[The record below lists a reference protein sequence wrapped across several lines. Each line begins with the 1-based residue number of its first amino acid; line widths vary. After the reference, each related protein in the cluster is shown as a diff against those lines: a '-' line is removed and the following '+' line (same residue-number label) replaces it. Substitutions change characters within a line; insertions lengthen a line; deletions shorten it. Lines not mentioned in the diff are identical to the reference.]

1 MNRQDIINI
10 VESSS
15 LQRWEGLRKR
25 ADGSLLPLPNDD
37 TLAAQ
42 RAGLERHLARC
53 APVFNEAAQRYG
65 APDLALAYVARQ
77 ARPEGLGGCHNY
89 LLNSPE
95 RVSGTV
101 HSMEA
106 DILCDYAEALDKD
119 PEDFEDDSYY
129 LAGAFRG
136 VAAVL
141 RELSRPV
148 PDPLYLNPDLL
159 GWLVA
164 ANRQFYLDTAVQAAL
179 AADRLAEG
187 TEDRALG
194 LTLAANAV
202 GNNLDRAMKEAP
214 DLTREIMAPLDAH
227 PALCARVKDPELYQ
241 ASLQIARA
249 AAPSCG

>member
-1 MNRQDIINI
+1 MNRQDIVNI

-25 ADGSLLPLPNDD
+25 VDGSLLPLPNDD

-42 RAGLERHLARC
+42 RVGLERHLTRC
-53 APVFNEAAQRYG
+53 APVFNEAAQRYE

-77 ARPEGLGGCHNY
+77 AEPEEFGGCHNY

-95 RVSGTV
+95 RSVGFAQCMGANILLD
-101 HSMEA
+101 HA
-106 DILCDYAEALDKD
+106 DALDRD
-119 PEDFEDDSYY
+119 PEDFEDDSYS
-129 LAGAFRG
+129 LADTFRG

-141 RELSRPV
+141 QESVRPV
-148 PDPLYLNPDLL
+148 PDLLYLDVDLL
-159 GWLVA
+159 GWLMT

-179 AADRLAEG
+179 AADGLAEG

-214 DLTREIMAPLDAH
+214 DLTREIMAPLDAR
-227 PALCARVKDPELYQ
+227 PALCARVKDPKLYQ

-249 AAPSCG
+249 AGPSYG